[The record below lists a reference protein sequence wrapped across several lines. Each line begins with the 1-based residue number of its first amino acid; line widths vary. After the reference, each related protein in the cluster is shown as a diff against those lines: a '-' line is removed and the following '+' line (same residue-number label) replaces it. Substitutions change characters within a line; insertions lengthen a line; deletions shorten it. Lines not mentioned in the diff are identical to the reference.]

1 MTPLSSDDGGDV
13 LEVMAKRKQAT
24 MITRVHGW
32 RGFCPAALS
41 PPRGRRTSSP
51 GSLQHQNYDRTAL
64 KPKSLKPVCPNQKG
78 FKNPTDPTRPRSFII
93 SFQFMYCNVEYGSLP
108 SIPDLQSWEQVS
120 QSSSRLLCQVCR
132 FQGDLCCP
140 TFVLH
145 PAQPCGSCEGAALTD
160 PTRNHRNPKPQ
171 RSDIVTWT
179 PNTLPFWGF
188 LIMSSLYK
196 SFKR

>member
-1 MTPLSSDDGGDV
+1 MAAV

-78 FKNPTDPTRPRSFII
+78 FKNPTDPTRLRSFII
-93 SFQFMYCNVEYGSLP
+93 SFQFMYCNVDCRAYRTYSHGSRSLKVLRD
-108 SIPDLQSWEQVS
+108 SCVRFVGFRVIFAV
-120 QSSSRLLCQVCR
+120 RLSCYTQHSHVGVAR
-132 FQGDLCCP
+132 
-140 TFVLH
+140 
-145 PAQPCGSCEGAALTD
+145 AQP
-160 PTRNHRNPKPQ
+160 
-171 RSDIVTWT
+171 
-179 PNTLPFWGF
+179 
-188 LIMSSLYK
+188 
-196 SFKR
+196 